1 VNALRAVSSLGLNNQ
16 LASQLTNLQ
25 ASNAALAFPGAAGA
39 AGPASAQTLFFR
51 TQNGSILAPAA
62 GSQAL
67 LTGLAGIQ
75 SLAGLGALPNGV
87 HHTGQTVT
95 GAGSNGSNQHQ
106 SQLINSQT
114 INLNNQRLAYAA
126 AHRQAQ
132 ALNNLAAVQHHLN
145 QTNIQVAQQQAQA
158 LNLQNHLATLAA
170 FSAAQQQQ
178 QPSPQQASQN
188 QAQQSTANSS
198 YLSNPSSS
206 THSPQSSHVSN
217 SSQTATNTSNT
228 NLLAASLLQQQR
240 PAATGLQIQ
249 GGYT

>member
-25 ASNAALAFPGAAGA
+25 ASNAALAFPAAAGS
-39 AGPASAQTLFFR
+39 PAPTQTLFFR

-62 GSQAL
+62 GSQAI

-75 SLAGLGALPNGV
+75 GLTGLGALPNGV
-87 HHTGQTVT
+87 HNGQTLNA
-95 GAGSNGSNQHQ
+95 AGNPGSNQQSAHQ
-106 SQLINSQT
+106 SQLMNSQS

-145 QTNIQVAQQQAQA
+145 QTNLQVAQQQAQA

-178 QPSPQQASQN
+178 TPQQVSQNQTQQASS
-188 QAQQSTANSS
+188 ASS
-198 YLSNPSSS
+198 YLTNPSAST
-206 THSPQSSHVSN
+206 THSPQSSHVQ
-217 SSQTATNTSNT
+217 SSSSHTPTNTSN
-228 NLLAASLLQQQR
+228 NLLAASLLQQR
-240 PAATGLQIQ
+240 PTATGLQIQ

>member
-25 ASNAALAFPGAAGA
+25 ASNAAIAFPAAA
-39 AGPASAQTLFFR
+39 AATGPASAQTLFFR

-62 GSQAL
+62 GSQAI
-67 LTGLAGIQ
+67 LTGLAGLQ
-75 SLAGLGALPNGV
+75 GLTGLGALPNGV
-87 HHTGQTVT
+87 HTGQTVT
-95 GAGSNGSNQHQ
+95 TAGPAVSNQQSHQ

-114 INLNNQRLAYAA
+114 LNLNNQRLAYAA

-178 QPSPQQASQN
+178 QSPQQTSQN
-188 QAQQSTANSS
+188 QTQQAASS
-198 YLSNPSSS
+198 YLANPSSS
-206 THSPQSSHVSN
+206 STQSPQSSHVQSSN
-217 SSQTATNTSNT
+217 SSQTTTNTSNT
-228 NLLAASLLQQQR
+228 NLLAASLLQQR
-240 PAATGLQIQ
+240 PTNAGLQIQ